1 MKPLIV
7 ILLLAVSVQAQTL
20 ADLARKERQRQA
32 GLKARV
38 LSIEGVQSAAPAADA
53 AKPGDAADE
62 KAVDRKAAAAA
73 KEGPEKPAAATVSA
87 PPKPPGPDPAAAWNA
102 ELDKLRARIRQLQ
115 DQETALQLQVNQ
127 LNNQIFAAVVDPA
140 AQKQAQTRLGT
151 TQQQLAATR
160 TELDQTKKTLDGL
173 QLQGPKK

>member
-20 ADLARKERQRQA
+20 AELARKERQRQA

-38 LSIEGVQSAAPAADA
+38 LSIEGVPS
-53 AKPGDAADE
+53 DAADE
-62 KAVDRKAAAAA
+62 KAADRKAAAAA
-73 KEGPEKPAAATVSA
+73 KEGPEKPAAATASA

-102 ELDKLRARIRQLQ
+102 ELEKLRARIRQLQ

-160 TELDQTKKTLDGL
+160 TELEQTRKTLDAL